1 MKHKLIDIV
10 SQIAN
15 NIQTNQ
21 LFNSTETLVVAAS
34 AGVDSQV
41 LLATLAQLHPNNQV
55 IVVHINH
62 DMRPTAA
69 IEAKFVAQQAAK
81 YAFKYEE
88 LVWPQAQ
95 HPTTGIEEAG
105 RQVRYQF
112 LATIATKYQATKI
125 LTAHHA
131 NDLAETFLMK
141 LFRGGRWEQ
150 LAGIRWIRSF
160 NETTALIRP
169 MLNIP
174 KARLIAYA
182 QQKALPWYEDESN
195 QDLTYTRNRI
205 RHTILPAILV
215 ENPDALNQI
224 NQYAAQIAQ
233 VDVMV
238 AEQVAIYLAAIE
250 VQGNWHGIPRTWFQA
265 TLKAY
270 LATYLPNVGI
280 KQAQLQQIEQ
290 LYFNV
295 KRPHGQVRLNQT
307 LEIIKDYH
315 KLAIRNINDQP
326 MQVKQPLDQ
335 VITLNKWYLLP
346 NGGKFIVKPNGM
358 DQHNLKIS
366 GIIIPLHLEPDD
378 WPLSLR
384 YRQTGDQLALKVGHQ
399 KLKRLLINAKVPI
412 NQRAKVPLLVNAHD
426 ELLWVV
432 DYKARWTNPAQ
443 VNYEVIYIP
452 NNKQEILLD
461 DNEQRH

>member
-15 NIQTNQ
+15 NIQTHQ
-21 LFNSTETLVVAAS
+21 LFKVTETLVVAAS

-41 LLATLAQLHPNNQV
+41 LLATLAQLHPSEQV

-69 IEAKFVAQQAAK
+69 SEAKFVAQQAAQ
-81 YAFKYEE
+81 YNFKYEE
-88 LVWPQAQ
+88 LVWPQSQ
-95 HPTTGIEEAG
+95 HPLSGIEAAG
-105 RQVRYQF
+105 RQVRYQY
-112 LATIATKYQATKI
+112 LAAIATKYQATKI

-150 LAGIRWIRSF
+150 LAGIKWLRPL
-160 NETTALIRP
+160 NGTTDLVRP

-182 QQKALPWYEDESN
+182 QQKGLPWCEDESN

-205 RHTILPAILV
+205 RHIILPEILT

-224 NQYAAQIAQ
+224 NQYAAQIKQ
-233 VDVMV
+233 VETMV
-238 AEQVAIYLAAIE
+238 AEQVTIYLATIAA
-250 VQGNWHGIPRTWFQA
+250 QNSWQAIPRTWFQA

-270 LATYLPNVGI
+270 LADHLPNVGI
-280 KQAQLQQIEQ
+280 KQAQLQQMEK

-295 KRPHGQVRLNQT
+295 KRPHGQVRINQT
-307 LEIIKDYH
+307 LVIVKDYH
-315 KLAIRNINDQP
+315 QLAIRNINEQSQP
-326 MQVKQPLDQ
+326 VKQPLAQ

-366 GIIIPLHLEPDD
+366 GIIIPLHLEADD
-378 WPLSLR
+378 WPLRVR
-384 YRQTGDQLALKVGHQ
+384 YRQSGDQLALKVGHQ
-399 KLKRLLINAKVPI
+399 KLKRLLMDAKVPI
-412 NQRAKVPLLVNAHD
+412 TQRSTVPLLVNAHD

-432 DYKARWTNPAQ
+432 DYKARWTNPTQ
-443 VNYEVIYIP
+443 VNYEVTYIP